1 MERYRSDAEVWKPI
15 PGYEGIY
22 EASSQGRIRTAEG
35 KTTYT
40 ERHGV
45 RSWQQ
50 RILKQKWRNR
60 KSSGKAD
67 ARVCLWKDGEEKT
80 FLVARLVAM
89 SFLPAPYDK
98 LTVNHI
104 DGDTANNNIS
114 NLEWVTV
121 SENNRLGF
129 QTGLFKAVQKA
140 VILTDSNGCDH
151 YFASMADA
159 SRYLERN
166 VHYVSEAIARCTPC
180 RDISG
185 NKYWARLVEEC
196 DAES

>member
-1 MERYRSDAEVWKPI
+1 VNYPSDVEVWKPI

-22 EASSQGRIRTAEG
+22 EASNQGRIRTAEG

-50 RILKQKWRNR
+50 RVLKQKWRNR

-89 SFLPAPYDK
+89 SFLPPPYDK

-104 DGDTANNNIS
+104 DGDTTNNNIS

-121 SENNRLGF
+121 AENNRLGF
-129 QTGLFKAVQKA
+129 QGGLFKSVQKA
-140 VILTDSNGCDH
+140 VILTDANGYES

-159 SRYLERN
+159 SRYLNHN
-166 VHYVSEAIARCTPC
+166 VGYVSYAIAR
-180 RDISG
+180 G
-185 NKYWARLVEEC
+185 NYCYDEYGTKYWARLVEDG
-196 DAES
+196 DAEA